1 MSSFLSPCFSFF
13 VICAMIPT
21 VTTVFRRNTL
31 QFSREM
37 EQNMKKWLKEHNIIK
52 TGAYLLLFVVCL
64 LFFYECPFHYLF
76 GIPCPGCG
84 MTRALF
90 SVILLRF
97 GKAFYYHP
105 GIFLI
110 IPGFLLWCADYF
122 KFISLKPKTK
132 KVLLTLGIA
141 ALILIYFV
149 RLFTGSDIVSVDL
162 KSGLIY
168 RILAY
173 LPNWL

>member
-1 MSSFLSPCFSFF
+1 MREWMKKHNIMQKCFSLF
-13 VICAMIPT
+13 
-21 VTTVFRRNTL
+21 
-31 QFSREM
+31 
-37 EQNMKKWLKEHNIIK
+37 
-52 TGAYLLLFVVCL
+52 LLAVCL
-64 LFFYECPFHYLF
+64 LIFYECPFLYLL

-90 SVILLRF
+90 SVLLLRF
-97 GKAFYYHP
+97 GRAFYYHP

-122 KFISLKPKTK
+122 KLICLKQKTK

-141 ALILIYFV
+141 ALFVIYFI
-149 RLFTGSDIVSVDL
+149 RLFTGSDIVHIDI

-168 RILAY
+168 RILNY

>member
-1 MSSFLSPCFSFF
+1 MILSVCKVCRHSIRQTKTLRVCRKNCNAVIGKGSLPAMKEWMKQHNILKKCFSLF
-13 VICAMIPT
+13 
-21 VTTVFRRNTL
+21 
-31 QFSREM
+31 
-37 EQNMKKWLKEHNIIK
+37 
-52 TGAYLLLFVVCL
+52 LLAICL
-64 LFFYECPFHYLF
+64 LFFYECPFHYLL

-90 SVILLRF
+90 SVLLLRF

-105 GIFLI
+105 GIYLV
-110 IPGFLLWCADYF
+110 IPAFLLWCADYF
-122 KFISLKPKTK
+122 KFLTLKKKTK

-141 ALILIYFV
+141 ALILIYFI
-149 RLFTGSDIVSVDL
+149 RLFTGSDIVHIDI

-168 RILAY
+168 RMFNY

>member
-1 MSSFLSPCFSFF
+1 MKEW
-13 VICAMIPT
+13 V
-21 VTTVFRRNTL
+21 
-31 QFSREM
+31 
-37 EQNMKKWLKEHNIIK
+37 QNNNIIK
-52 TGAYLLLFVVCL
+52 KCFYLLLFAVGL
-64 LFFYECPFHYLF
+64 LFFYECPFHYLL

-90 SVILLRF
+90 SVLLLRF
-97 GKAFYYHP
+97 GRAFYYHP
-105 GIFLI
+105 GIYLL

-122 KFISLKPKTK
+122 KLLTLKQRAK

-141 ALILIYFV
+141 ALILIYFI
-149 RLFTGSDIVSVDL
+149 RLFTGSDIVSIDL

-168 RILAY
+168 RVLTY

>member
-1 MSSFLSPCFSFF
+1 M
-13 VICAMIPT
+13 
-21 VTTVFRRNTL
+21 RNI
-31 QFSREM
+31 
-37 EQNMKKWLKEHNIIK
+37 KEWIQKHNIIK
-52 TGAYLLLFVVCL
+52 KGAYLLLFAACL
-64 LFFYECPFHYLF
+64 LFFYKCPFHYLF

-90 SVILLRF
+90 SVLLLRF
-97 GKAFYYHP
+97 GQALYYHP

-122 KFISLKPKTK
+122 KLLPLKKNTK

-141 ALILIYFV
+141 ALILIYFI
-149 RLFTGSDIVSVDL
+149 RLFTGSDIVQIDL

-168 RILAY
+168 RILHY